1 MRLAPL
7 VILCLALALSAC
19 SGVSTGVR
27 SPCFVPD
34 GGTVT
39 RSAGFAIR
47 SAPETLAERGPVHD
61 CAFQVL

>member
-1 MRLAPL
+1 MRLEPFL
-7 VILCLALALSAC
+7 ILCLALVLSAC

-47 SAPETLAERGPVHD
+47 SAPEILAARRPVHD
-61 CAFQVL
+61 CAFQDL